1 MNNLILFLIELAQAA
16 NSAADT
22 VLSPYTYDGISFEV
36 VTDGGIGNDILI
48 VYIRTG
54 QAHIMC
60 FPQDGNRD
68 AFCYLVG
75 LDPEVAS

>member
-1 MNNLILFLIELAQAA
+1 MNNLIQFLIELAQAA
-16 NSAADT
+16 TYAGDT
-22 VLSPYTYDGISFEV
+22 VLSQYTYDGISFEV
-36 VTDGGIGNDILI
+36 VTDGGIGNDMLI

-60 FPQDGNRD
+60 FPQIRRD
-68 AFCYLVG
+68 AFCSFVG